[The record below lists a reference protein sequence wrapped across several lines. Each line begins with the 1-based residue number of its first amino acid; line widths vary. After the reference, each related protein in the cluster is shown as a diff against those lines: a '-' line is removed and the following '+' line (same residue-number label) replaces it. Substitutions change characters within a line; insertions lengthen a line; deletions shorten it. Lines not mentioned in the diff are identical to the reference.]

1 MAGTPVLHCRGSTF
15 TIECWGPVG
24 CNEGAREAK
33 LNAGNIQPE
42 NRTTRQDAGS
52 LLIPAAVGEL
62 IDKITILEIKSERI
76 ADPAKLRNI
85 RAELRLLVGVRD
97 THVAHGTAMNDL
109 SAQLKKVNEEL
120 WDIEDEIRECERRR
134 DFGAR
139 FVELARSVYQS
150 NDRRSRLKREIN
162 EASGSPIIEEKSY
175 APY

>member
-1 MAGTPVLHCRGSTF
+1 M
-15 TIECWGPVG
+15 
-24 CNEGAREAK
+24 
-33 LNAGNIQPE
+33 
-42 NRTTRQDAGS
+42 
-52 LLIPAAVGEL
+52 

-97 THVAHGTAMNDL
+97 IHVVPGTAMNGL
-109 SAQLKKVNEEL
+109 SAQLKKVNEQL

-162 EASGSPIIEEKSY
+162 EASGSPIVEEKSY